1 MNDVEMHLADLIVP
15 LLFIPFN
22 EVNIT
27 FEDVPVVCKWLVT
40 IFDFHLSYVCIFGYY
55 IMLYSQLNFSCLPN

>member
-1 MNDVEMHLADLIVP
+1 MNDVEMHLAVLIVP

-27 FEDVPVVCKWLVT
+27 FEDVPVVCKCLVT
-40 IFDFHLSYVCIFGYY
+40 LLDFQLSHVCIFV
-55 IMLYSQLNFSCLPN
+55 